1 MFCIRLALSL
11 HHKEIR
17 NQHISM
23 KYKFFNIIFAIISL
37 SFLLCCQS
45 QTHKELCNA
54 DNLLETNIDSAQRII
69 QSIQPSSLHSL
80 ADSAYYVLLK
90 SIIIYKR
97 YEKQPTST
105 LDFPVQFY
113 EKEEN
118 YRLLQKAYYY
128 RGAINVDNK
137 GKAEISAL
145 DFKKAEN
152 LNEIVRDSSLIKK
165 LYGSM
170 TSLYFSSK
178 NYHEHLIYE
187 KKSLKLAQ
195 QLDDKELQASYYSG
209 MAICLKALGKRGL
222 AAPYVDSSLFFVN
235 YMPQKESQSAI
246 YCNSGNFFVDHDL
259 NKASSYYRKALS
271 LNPNNELAMFGMLK
285 VAVYK
290 EDEKNIDYWESKI
303 STTND
308 NELKEEIYQLL
319 KNDAQKKGQFKKAY
333 FYSKK
338 IDSLNFKLKAAITTY
353 KVESVQKSYKHS
365 VNDELMT
372 KQAHHKLY
380 TSLIGCTILL
390 ILTSFMIV
398 MNKRGKNNINSLE
411 INVSQLGNKAKTME
425 TSIKEKNDIITQLQ
439 QQIKVIEE
447 SNKVEKKASKK
458 SIEEIKQGL
467 AILLRVFQNEKGAL
481 YDNKSRNLFILCYKI
496 IDKDFISKLENEA
509 TLQEQLICV
518 LIHNNFSK
526 EQIINVLSLSDEA
539 FRKQK
544 SRTLNKLKD
553 KEGLQ
558 DVCDILSMI

>member
-1 MFCIRLALSL
+1 
-11 HHKEIR
+11 
-17 NQHISM
+17 M
-23 KYKFFNIIFAIISL
+23 KYKSFNIIFAIISL

-54 DNLLETNIDSAQRII
+54 DNLLETNIDSAQRIV
-69 QSIQPSSLHSL
+69 QSIQPSSLNSL

-137 GKAEISAL
+137 GKVEISAL

-195 QLDDKELQASYYSG
+195 QLDDKELQAFYYSG

-222 AAPYVDSSLFFVN
+222 AAPYVDSSLSFVN

-290 EDEKNIDYWESKI
+290 EDKKNIDYWESKI

-380 TSLIGCTILL
+380 TSLIGCIILL

-411 INVSQLGNKAKTME
+411 INVSQLGNKNKTME

-481 YDNKSRNLFILCYKI
+481 YDNKSRKLFILCYKI

-526 EQIINVLSLSDEA
+526 ELIINVLSLSDEA

>member
-1 MFCIRLALSL
+1 
-11 HHKEIR
+11 
-17 NQHISM
+17 M

-54 DNLLETNIDSAQRII
+54 DNLLETNIDSAQRIV

-105 LDFPVQFY
+105 LDFPVLFY

-222 AAPYVDSSLFFVN
+222 AAPYVDSSLSFVN

-372 KQAHHKLY
+372 KQVHHKLY

-411 INVSQLGNKAKTME
+411 INVSQLGNKNKTME

-481 YDNKSRNLFILCYKI
+481 YDNKSRKLFILCYKI

-526 EQIINVLSLSDEA
+526 ELIINVLSLSDEA

>member
-1 MFCIRLALSL
+1 
-11 HHKEIR
+11 
-17 NQHISM
+17 M

-54 DNLLETNIDSAQRII
+54 DNLLETNIDSAQRIV

-178 NYHEHLIYE
+178 NYHEYLIYE

-195 QLDDKELQASYYSG
+195 QLDDKELQAFYYSG

-222 AAPYVDSSLFFVN
+222 AAPYVDSSLSFVN

-481 YDNKSRNLFILCYKI
+481 YDNKSRKLFISCYKI

>member
-1 MFCIRLALSL
+1 
-11 HHKEIR
+11 
-17 NQHISM
+17 M

-54 DNLLETNIDSAQRII
+54 DNLLETNIDSAQRIV

-113 EKEEN
+113 EKEKN

-222 AAPYVDSSLFFVN
+222 AAPYVDSSLSFVN

-411 INVSQLGNKAKTME
+411 INVSQFGNKNKTME

-481 YDNKSRNLFILCYKI
+481 YDNKSRKLFILCYKI

-526 EQIINVLSLSDEA
+526 ELIINVLSLSDEA

>member
-1 MFCIRLALSL
+1 MAQQNVQASLTSCIRLALSL

-17 NQHISM
+17 NQHTPM

-54 DNLLETNIDSAQRII
+54 DNLLETNIDSAQRIV
-69 QSIQPSSLHSL
+69 QSIQPSSLNSL

-195 QLDDKELQASYYSG
+195 QLDDKELQAFYYSG

-222 AAPYVDSSLFFVN
+222 AAPYVDSSLSFVN

-353 KVESVQKSYKHS
+353 KVESVQESYKHS

-411 INVSQLGNKAKTME
+411 INVSQLGNKNKTME

-481 YDNKSRNLFILCYKI
+481 YDN
-496 IDKDFISKLENEA
+496 
-509 TLQEQLICV
+509 
-518 LIHNNFSK
+518 NFK
-526 EQIINVLSLSDEA
+526 HDL
-539 FRKQK
+539 
-544 SRTLNKLKD
+544 
-553 KEGLQ
+553 
-558 DVCDILSMI
+558 M

>member
-1 MFCIRLALSL
+1 
-11 HHKEIR
+11 
-17 NQHISM
+17 M

-54 DNLLETNIDSAQRII
+54 DNLLETNIDSAQRIV

-195 QLDDKELQASYYSG
+195 QLDDKELQAFYYSG

-235 YMPQKESQSAI
+235 YMPQKESQSVI

-290 EDEKNIDYWESKI
+290 EDEKNIDYWGSKI

-380 TSLIGCTILL
+380 ISLIGCTILL

-411 INVSQLGNKAKTME
+411 INVSQLGNKNKTME

-467 AILLRVFQNEKGAL
+467 AILLRVYQNEKGAL
-481 YDNKSRNLFILCYKI
+481 YDNKSRKLFILCYKI

>member
-1 MFCIRLALSL
+1 
-11 HHKEIR
+11 
-17 NQHISM
+17 M
-23 KYKFFNIIFAIISL
+23 K
-37 SFLLCCQS
+37 
-45 QTHKELCNA
+45 
-54 DNLLETNIDSAQRII
+54 
-69 QSIQPSSLHSL
+69 
-80 ADSAYYVLLK
+80 
-90 SIIIYKR
+90 
-97 YEKQPTST
+97 
-105 LDFPVQFY
+105 
-113 EKEEN
+113 
-118 YRLLQKAYYY
+118 
-128 RGAINVDNK
+128 
-137 GKAEISAL
+137 
-145 DFKKAEN
+145 
-152 LNEIVRDSSLIKK
+152 
-165 LYGSM
+165 
-170 TSLYFSSK
+170 
-178 NYHEHLIYE
+178 
-187 KKSLKLAQ
+187 
-195 QLDDKELQASYYSG
+195 
-209 MAICLKALGKRGL
+209 
-222 AAPYVDSSLFFVN
+222 
-235 YMPQKESQSAI
+235 
-246 YCNSGNFFVDHDL
+246 
-259 NKASSYYRKALS
+259 
-271 LNPNNELAMFGMLK
+271 
-285 VAVYK
+285 
-290 EDEKNIDYWESKI
+290 KNIDYWESKI

-353 KVESVQKSYKHS
+353 KVESVQESYKHS

-372 KQAHHKLY
+372 KQVHHKLY

-411 INVSQLGNKAKTME
+411 INVSQLGNKNKTME

-481 YDNKSRNLFILCYKI
+481 YDNKSRKLFILCYKI

-558 DVCDILSMI
+558 GVCDILSMI

>member
-1 MFCIRLALSL
+1 
-11 HHKEIR
+11 
-17 NQHISM
+17 M

-54 DNLLETNIDSAQRII
+54 DNLLETNIDSAQRIV

-195 QLDDKELQASYYSG
+195 QLDDKELQAFYYSG

-222 AAPYVDSSLFFVN
+222 AAPYVDSSLSFVN

-411 INVSQLGNKAKTME
+411 INVSQLGNKNKTME
-425 TSIKEKNDIITQLQ
+425 TSIKEKNDIITQL

-481 YDNKSRNLFILCYKI
+481 YDNKSRKLFILCYKI

>member
-1 MFCIRLALSL
+1 M
-11 HHKEIR
+11 
-17 NQHISM
+17 
-23 KYKFFNIIFAIISL
+23 
-37 SFLLCCQS
+37 
-45 QTHKELCNA
+45 CNA
-54 DNLLETNIDSAQRII
+54 DNLLETNIDSAQRIVP
-69 QSIQPSSLHSL
+69 SIQPSSLHSL

-90 SIIIYKR
+90 SIIIYKH
-97 YEKQPTST
+97 YKKQPTST

-195 QLDDKELQASYYSG
+195 QLDDKELQAFYYSG
-209 MAICLKALGKRGL
+209 MAICLKVLGKRGL
-222 AAPYVDSSLFFVN
+222 AAPYVDSSLSFVN
-235 YMPQKESQSAI
+235 YMSQKESQSAI

-353 KVESVQKSYKHS
+353 KVESVQESYKHS

-411 INVSQLGNKAKTME
+411 INVSQLGNKNKTME

-481 YDNKSRNLFILCYKI
+481 YDNKSRKLFILCYKI

-526 EQIINVLSLSDEA
+526 ELIINVLSLSDEA

-553 KEGLQ
+553 KEELQ

>member
-1 MFCIRLALSL
+1 
-11 HHKEIR
+11 
-17 NQHISM
+17 M

-54 DNLLETNIDSAQRII
+54 DNLLETNIDSAQRIV

-195 QLDDKELQASYYSG
+195 QLDDKELQAFYYSG

-222 AAPYVDSSLFFVN
+222 AAPYVDSSLSFVN

-259 NKASSYYRKALS
+259 NKASSYYRKALY

-290 EDEKNIDYWESKI
+290 EDKKNIDYWESKI

-380 TSLIGCTILL
+380 TSLIGCIILL

-411 INVSQLGNKAKTME
+411 INVSQLGNKNKTME

-481 YDNKSRNLFILCYKI
+481 YNNKSRKLFILCYKI

-526 EQIINVLSLSDEA
+526 ELIINVLSLSDEA

>member
-1 MFCIRLALSL
+1 MSGA
-11 HHKEIR
+11 
-17 NQHISM
+17 
-23 KYKFFNIIFAIISL
+23 
-37 SFLLCCQS
+37 
-45 QTHKELCNA
+45 
-54 DNLLETNIDSAQRII
+54 
-69 QSIQPSSLHSL
+69 P
-80 ADSAYYVLLK
+80 
-90 SIIIYKR
+90 
-97 YEKQPTST
+97 
-105 LDFPVQFY
+105 

-195 QLDDKELQASYYSG
+195 QLDDKELQAFYYSG

-222 AAPYVDSSLFFVN
+222 AAPYVDSSLSFVN
-235 YMPQKESQSAI
+235 YMSQKESQSAI

-290 EDEKNIDYWESKI
+290 EDEKNTDYWESKI

-372 KQAHHKLY
+372 KQAHHKL
-380 TSLIGCTILL
+380 SCT
-390 ILTSFMIV
+390 
-398 MNKRGKNNINSLE
+398 E
-411 INVSQLGNKAKTME
+411 
-425 TSIKEKNDIITQLQ
+425 
-439 QQIKVIEE
+439 
-447 SNKVEKKASKK
+447 
-458 SIEEIKQGL
+458 
-467 AILLRVFQNEKGAL
+467 
-481 YDNKSRNLFILCYKI
+481 
-496 IDKDFISKLENEA
+496 
-509 TLQEQLICV
+509 
-518 LIHNNFSK
+518 
-526 EQIINVLSLSDEA
+526 
-539 FRKQK
+539 
-544 SRTLNKLKD
+544 
-553 KEGLQ
+553 
-558 DVCDILSMI
+558 

>member
-1 MFCIRLALSL
+1 
-11 HHKEIR
+11 
-17 NQHISM
+17 M

-54 DNLLETNIDSAQRII
+54 DNLLETNIDSAQRIV

-145 DFKKAEN
+145 DFKKAGN

-195 QLDDKELQASYYSG
+195 QLDDKELQAFYYSG

-222 AAPYVDSSLFFVN
+222 AAPYVDSSLSFVN

-353 KVESVQKSYKHS
+353 KVESVQESYKHS

-380 TSLIGCTILL
+380 TSLIGCIILL

-411 INVSQLGNKAKTME
+411 INVSQLGNKNKTME

-481 YDNKSRNLFILCYKI
+481 YDNKSRKLFILCYKI

-526 EQIINVLSLSDEA
+526 ELIINVLSLSDEA

>member
-1 MFCIRLALSL
+1 
-11 HHKEIR
+11 
-17 NQHISM
+17 M

-54 DNLLETNIDSAQRII
+54 DNLLETNIDSAQRIV

-137 GKAEISAL
+137 GKVEISAL

-178 NYHEHLIYE
+178 NYHEHLNYE

-195 QLDDKELQASYYSG
+195 QLDDKELQAFYYSG

-222 AAPYVDSSLFFVN
+222 AAPYVDSSLSFVN

-290 EDEKNIDYWESKI
+290 EDEKNIDYWGSKI

-353 KVESVQKSYKHS
+353 KVESVQKSYKHF

-411 INVSQLGNKAKTME
+411 INVSQLGNKNKTME

-481 YDNKSRNLFILCYKI
+481 YDNKSRKLFILCYKI

>member
-1 MFCIRLALSL
+1 
-11 HHKEIR
+11 
-17 NQHISM
+17 M

-54 DNLLETNIDSAQRII
+54 DNLLETNIDSAQRIV

-195 QLDDKELQASYYSG
+195 QLDDKELQAFYYSG

-235 YMPQKESQSAI
+235 YMPQKESQSVI

-290 EDEKNIDYWESKI
+290 EDEKNIDYWGSKI

-411 INVSQLGNKAKTME
+411 INVSQLGNKNKTME

-481 YDNKSRNLFILCYKI
+481 YDNKSRKLFILCYKI

-509 TLQEQLICV
+509 TLQEQCV

-558 DVCDILSMI
+558 GVCDILSMI

>member
-1 MFCIRLALSL
+1 
-11 HHKEIR
+11 
-17 NQHISM
+17 M

-54 DNLLETNIDSAQRII
+54 DNLLETNIDSAQRIV

-222 AAPYVDSSLFFVN
+222 AAPYVDSSLSFVN

-380 TSLIGCTILL
+380 TSLIGCIILL

-411 INVSQLGNKAKTME
+411 INVSQLGNKNKTME

-481 YDNKSRNLFILCYKI
+481 YDNKSRKLFILCYKI

>member
-1 MFCIRLALSL
+1 
-11 HHKEIR
+11 
-17 NQHISM
+17 M

-54 DNLLETNIDSAQRII
+54 DNLLETNIDSAQRIV

-90 SIIIYKR
+90 SIIIYKH
-97 YEKQPTST
+97 YKKQPTST

-195 QLDDKELQASYYSG
+195 QLDDKELQAFYYSG

-222 AAPYVDSSLFFVN
+222 AAPYVDSSLSFVN
-235 YMPQKESQSAI
+235 YMSQKESQSAI

-390 ILTSFMIV
+390 ILISFMIV

-411 INVSQLGNKAKTME
+411 INVSQLGNKNKTME
-425 TSIKEKNDIITQLQ
+425 TSIKEKNDIIIQLQ

-467 AILLRVFQNEKGAL
+467 AILLRVYQNEKGAL
-481 YDNKSRNLFILCYKI
+481 YDNKSRKLFILCYKI
-496 IDKDFISKLENEA
+496 IDKDFILKLENEA

-526 EQIINVLSLSDEA
+526 EQIINVLLLSDEA

>member
-1 MFCIRLALSL
+1 
-11 HHKEIR
+11 
-17 NQHISM
+17 M

-54 DNLLETNIDSAQRII
+54 DNLLETNIDSAQRIV

-195 QLDDKELQASYYSG
+195 QLDDKELQAFYYSG

-222 AAPYVDSSLFFVN
+222 AALYVDSSLFFVN
-235 YMPQKESQSAI
+235 YMPQKESQSVI

-290 EDEKNIDYWESKI
+290 EDEKNIDYWGSKI

-353 KVESVQKSYKHS
+353 KVENVQKSYKHS

-411 INVSQLGNKAKTME
+411 INVSQLGNKNKTME

-481 YDNKSRNLFILCYKI
+481 YDNKSRKLFILCYKI

-558 DVCDILSMI
+558 GVCDILSMI

>member
-1 MFCIRLALSL
+1 
-11 HHKEIR
+11 
-17 NQHISM
+17 M

-54 DNLLETNIDSAQRII
+54 DNLLETNIDSAQRIV

-195 QLDDKELQASYYSG
+195 QLDDKELQAFYYSG

-222 AAPYVDSSLFFVN
+222 AAPYVDSSLSFVN
-235 YMPQKESQSAI
+235 YMSQKESQSAI

>member
-1 MFCIRLALSL
+1 
-11 HHKEIR
+11 
-17 NQHISM
+17 M

-54 DNLLETNIDSAQRII
+54 DNLLETNIDSAQRIV

-195 QLDDKELQASYYSG
+195 QLDDKELQAFYYSG

-222 AAPYVDSSLFFVN
+222 AAPYVDSSLSFVN
-235 YMPQKESQSAI
+235 YMSQKESQSAI

-372 KQAHHKLY
+372 KQVHHKLY

-411 INVSQLGNKAKTME
+411 INVSQLGNKNKTME

-481 YDNKSRNLFILCYKI
+481 YDNKSRKLFILCYKI

-558 DVCDILSMI
+558 GVCDILSMI

>member
-1 MFCIRLALSL
+1 
-11 HHKEIR
+11 
-17 NQHISM
+17 M

-54 DNLLETNIDSAQRII
+54 DNLLETNIDSAQRIV
-69 QSIQPSSLHSL
+69 QSIQPSSLNSL